1 MVADVRVTLAP
12 DLDRVLLAEMDEP
25 LEDILEQVADDMRRG
40 VPVDTGLLKLS
51 IQVLGIVDHVGR
63 VGAGRSEDGTDE
75 YAGVVEG
82 VRPKPNPNY
91 PYQPF
96 MRPALYRVRTTRGV
110 A

>member
-1 MVADVRVTLAP
+1 MAGSVRVVLAP
-12 DLDRVLLAEMDEP
+12 DLDHVLLAEMDTP
-25 LEDILEQVADDMRRG
+25 LEEILEAVADDMRRG
-40 VPVDTGLLKLS
+40 VPVDTGRLKLS
-51 IQVLGIVDHVGR
+51 IAVLGIVNHVGR

-96 MRPALYRVRTTRGV
+96 MRPALYRLRVARGV
-110 A
+110 S

>member
-1 MVADVRVTLAP
+1 MAGNIRVTLAP
-12 DLDRVLLAEMDEP
+12 DLDHAMLAEVDEP
-25 LEDILEQVADDMRRG
+25 LEGILEAIADDMRRG
-40 VPVDTGLLKLS
+40 VPVDTGRLKLS
-51 IQVLGIVDHVGR
+51 IQVLGIVGHVGR

-96 MRPALYRVRTTRGV
+96 MRPALYRYRTRGHS
-110 A
+110 